1 MCSAHAHRQG
11 ITLDPKI
18 SGLFNQLKGCGQHR
32 AQLIQP
38 EFTHQIQEV
47 EMRHLL
53 LFASLAARTIVGLA
67 LAVAASGVAR
77 AATITGPTLS
87 IPDSGY
93 TVSGLGFQAL
103 DNSRLTGF
111 TFQNQG
117 HADTVSL
124 TNSTGT
130 ILDSVSIPASTPS
143 DAVSVNWSLTTDN
156 TYYLLQTGGVNGLYG
171 SFGFTLPSD
180 ADIAITTTFNGGF
193 TVVGAIGSYDVGS
206 YWGDFN
212 NITTSATPLPAALPL
227 FASGFTVMGLLAWR
241 RKRQASAV
249 IAAA

>member
-1 MCSAHAHRQG
+1 
-11 ITLDPKI
+11 
-18 SGLFNQLKGCGQHR
+18 
-32 AQLIQP
+32 
-38 EFTHQIQEV
+38 
-47 EMRHLL
+47 MRHLSQ
-53 LFASLAARTIVGLA
+53 FASLAAHTIVGLA
-67 LAVAASGVAR
+67 LAGAASGVAR

-87 IPDSGY
+87 LPDTGH

-103 DNSRLTGF
+103 DNSTLTGF

-124 TNSTGT
+124 TNGAGT
-130 ILDSVSIPASTPS
+130 ILDSVSIPASAPS
-143 DAVSVNWSLTTDN
+143 DAVSVNWSLTTGN

-193 TVVGAIGSYDVGS
+193 TIVGAIAGYDVGG

-212 NITTSATPLPAALPL
+212 NITTSAATSATPLPAALPL
-227 FASGFTVMGLLAWR
+227 FASGLGALGLFGWR
-241 RKRQASAV
+241 RKRKASAAIV
-249 IAAA
+249 A